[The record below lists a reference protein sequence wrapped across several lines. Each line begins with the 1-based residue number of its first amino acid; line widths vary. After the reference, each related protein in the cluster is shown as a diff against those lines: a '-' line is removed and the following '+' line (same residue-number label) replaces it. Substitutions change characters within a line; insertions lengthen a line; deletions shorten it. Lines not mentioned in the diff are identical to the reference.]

1 MILGVP
7 TKYSV
12 AVIRAIANYA
22 LRATLKSATKC
33 SLKSA
38 WVKWVEWVELVTASS
53 PSCARFGL
61 SINVLSRTMEMIIIA
76 KCKHS
81 TTVVLVVLHV
91 GCTGEGRAR
100 DSRRI
105 IFFLF
110 IYIY

>member
-1 MILGVP
+1 MISGVP

-33 SLKSA
+33 SLKSP
-38 WVKWVEWVELVTASS
+38 WGGEWVELVTASS

-91 GCTGEGRAR
+91 VGWLARVEHGTRGE
-100 DSRRI
+100 
-105 IFFLF
+105 
-110 IYIY
+110 